1 MSNEPLTFND
11 LPQVVAELRDEVS
24 GMKALLLNLQNRPTQ
39 QRENRHRPVTP
50 EQVAEYT
57 NIPLATIYQ
66 KLANR
71 EIPGSK
77 PGKRWVIYLDEI
89 DKWLEANRKNPIP
102 LTDEEQNAAIL
113 ASHKR
118 KPNKSSWQTD
128 PIVEPSKKVNVAS
141 ATTSP
146 SPKAIAETSMTSLT
160 ADAANDVVVSDESK
174 NSNVWTAHI
183 TLLRLFYRTVA
194 ETVKETVDLAQAVSH
209 MKVAFQIVHGLQLA
223 AGIEQAADDHV
234 AEHVARNPAI
244 ADSVI
249 ETAKNQLWANH
260 LYLRVVQLT
269 HKTLK
274 TNLVLINPRKQ
285 GLMMTGDIVASLC
298 HKALYLLWL
307 LARPYGLYHLLL
319 ATPCLCH
326 HLNTDRARL
335 VGFLAY
341 KHGAK
346 IARDTQNPK
355 FLRAFLLKIRHF
367 SF

>member
-1 MSNEPLTFND
+1 MTNNELTFND

-174 NSNVWTAHI
+174 NSNESIYSTASNS
-183 TLLRLFYRTVA
+183 TVA
-194 ETVKETVDLAQAVSH
+194 FGDFNANDATSSFDRLKIIYKKVGNNKSQAFGVWQQLSESERTAAFAHTQRLQGDLSLRSYLYV
-209 MKVAFQIVHGLQLA
+209 
-223 AGIEQAADDHV
+223 
-234 AEHVARNPAI
+234 
-244 ADSVI
+244 
-249 ETAKNQLWANH
+249 
-260 LYLRVVQLT
+260 YLRD
-269 HKTLK
+269 KEW
-274 TNLVLINPRKQ
+274 
-285 GLMMTGDIVASLC
+285 M
-298 HKALYLLWL
+298 KAM
-307 LARPYGLYHLLL
+307 
-319 ATPCLCH
+319 
-326 HLNTDRARL
+326 
-335 VGFLAY
+335 
-341 KHGAK
+341 
-346 IARDTQNPK
+346 
-355 FLRAFLLKIRHF
+355 
-367 SF
+367 